1 MAEKNYL
8 EIFEMDHFRRIFAQK
23 FDFPLYWDENDEK
36 VKLAKIF
43 TL

>member
-23 FDFPLYWDENDEK
+23 FDFR
-36 VKLAKIF
+36 AKNS
-43 TL
+43 LK